1 MESLYK
7 LNISINKKNKPMIN
21 DIIRMVTIQVFTQFL
36 FVMNN
41 KNISF
46 FNMTF
51 LKTTIF
57 ICLSVVIYWLIIRRL
72 FNIVLDDN
80 DEEKDNDD
88 DESFLPWL

>member
-7 LNISINKKNKPMIN
+7 LNISIDKKNKPMIN
-21 DIIRMVTIQVFTQFL
+21 DIIRMVTIQVVTQFL

-41 KNISF
+41 KNVTF

-72 FNIVLDDN
+72 FNTIVDN
-80 DEEKDNDD
+80 DNNEKDN

>member
-1 MESLYK
+1 MDSLYK
-7 LNISINKKNKPMIN
+7 FNISINKKNKHMIN
-21 DIIRMVTIQVFTQFL
+21 DIIRMVTIQVMTQFL

-41 KNISF
+41 NSVSF

-51 LKTTIF
+51 FKTTIF
-57 ICLSVVIYWLIIRRL
+57 ICLSIVIYWLIIRRL

>member
-80 DEEKDNDD
+80 DDDEKDN

>member
-1 MESLYK
+1 MDALYTFD
-7 LNISINKKNKPMIN
+7 LNIDKTNLPMFY
-21 DIIRMVTIQVFTQFL
+21 DIMRIITIQVITQFL

-41 KNISF
+41 KNVSF
-46 FNMTF
+46 FNMAF

-72 FNIVLDDN
+72 FNTIVDN
-80 DEEKDNDD
+80 DNNEKDN